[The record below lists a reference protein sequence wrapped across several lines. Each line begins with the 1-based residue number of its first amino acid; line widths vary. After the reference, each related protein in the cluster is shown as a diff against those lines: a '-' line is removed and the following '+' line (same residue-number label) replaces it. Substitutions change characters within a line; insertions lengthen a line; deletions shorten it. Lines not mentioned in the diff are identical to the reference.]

1 MTVSERMASH
11 LLALDPAD
19 NVAVALTPL
28 FAGTELLVDGAPLT
42 VHEDVPAGHKIAL
55 ADLEPGQLVIKYG
68 HPIGTVTRRVTRGD
82 WLHTHSMRT
91 TLEGVVTYRYE
102 PIEVAQP
109 ATSGGGTFAG
119 YRRASGAVGTRNE
132 VWVVN
137 TVGCVNRSAE
147 RITRLCREQ
156 FHEGTDGVHTFAH
169 PYGCSQAGDDLE
181 STRRIL
187 AALLGHPNAGG
198 VLLMGLGCED
208 NQIDGMLEAAGD
220 VDRSRIRHFDSQ
232 DVRDDVEHGVALVGE
247 LVERMRHDRRTEHGT
262 GDLVAGLKC
271 GGSDGLSGI
280 TANSLVG
287 RIADRITAEGG
298 AAILT
303 EVPEMFGAE
312 QALMNR
318 AVDERVFR
326 DIEGLVN
333 GFKQYYSAH
342 GRPIYENP
350 SPGNLEGGLT
360 TLEEK
365 ALGATRKGGRAAV
378 TGVLRYGERV
388 HDSGL
393 TLLEAP
399 GNDAVS
405 TTALVAAGAT
415 VILFTTGRGTPLGA
429 PVPTVKIASNTA
441 LAARKPGWIDFD
453 AGRLASG
460 PATMDELAA
469 DLYSLVLEV
478 ASGRRQTANE
488 RNDYRDIAIWKTG
501 VTL

>member
-1 MTVSERMASH
+1 MTASDRMAPH
-11 LLALDPAD
+11 LLTLDPAD
-19 NVAVALTPL
+19 NVAVALVSLPRGAEAVVDDGPL
-28 FAGTELLVDGAPLT
+28 AVRER
-42 VHEDVPAGHKIAL
+42 VPAGHKVAL
-55 ADLEPGQLVIKYG
+55 ADLEPGARVIKYG
-68 HPIGTVTRRVTRGD
+68 HPIGAVTRGVARGD
-82 WLHTHSMRT
+82 WIHTHAMRT
-91 TLEGVVTYRYE
+91 SLDGVVTYRYE
-102 PIEVAQP
+102 PAP
-109 ATSGGGTFAG
+109 ATERAASGGGTFAG
-119 YRRASGAVGTRNE
+119 YRRANGTVGTRNE

-147 RITRLCREQ
+147 RIARICRER
-156 FHEGTDGVHTFAH
+156 FREGIDGVHTFAH

-187 AALLGHPNAGG
+187 ASLIGHPNAGG

-208 NQIDGMLEAAGD
+208 NQIAGMLEAAGD
-220 VDRSRIRHFDSQ
+220 VDRTRIRHFDSQ

-247 LVERMRHDRRTEHGT
+247 LVERMRHDRRSEQPSS
-262 GDLVAGLKC
+262 DLVVGLKC
-271 GGSDGLSGI
+271 GGSDGFSGI
-280 TANSLVG
+280 TANPLVG
-287 RIADRITAEGG
+287 RITDRVTAEGG

-318 AVDERVFR
+318 AVDEGVFR
-326 DIEGLVN
+326 DVERLVN
-333 GFKQYYSAH
+333 DFKEYYAAH

-365 ALGATRKGGRAAV
+365 ALGATRKAGSAAV
-378 TGVLRYGERV
+378 TGVVRYGERIRG
-388 HDSGL
+388 SGL
-393 TLLEAP
+393 QLLEAP

-453 AGRLASG
+453 AGRLAAG
-460 PATMDELAA
+460 PATLDDLGE
-469 DLYSLVLEV
+469 DLYSILLDV

-488 RNDYRDIAIWKTG
+488 RNDYRDIAIWKRG